1 MELESAYYWRFA
13 IVLYGDRVLVSNLDR
28 QSNLLCLERETFDLL
43 IIGGGITGACLAY
56 DAATRGIK
64 TALIEKSDFGHATSS
79 ASSKLLH
86 GGIRFLQQL
95 RFDKARESA
104 FERVYFQNLAPHLC
118 RYVPFLVP
126 TFPGLKSGRAFLG
139 AGAAVYTAVSLGQN
153 RKARFPQSEVPPLRM
168 ISRADVIERVPWLGS
183 DWKGT
188 GALVLPECHM
198 KNSERMTLA
207 LIHAAADAGAV
218 VANYTGAASID
229 VSKRHVGAVTVSTEE
244 GSTFEIQAKAVAN
257 CAGPWLGKVDAA
269 AIGHGESLISS
280 FFRGAHLVLRNID
293 LECALALPTPQKIQ
307 GITGR
312 GGRHVFLIPWRD
324 HVLLGTS
331 YAPHGG
337 DIDRVM
343 PTENDVKQLLDAV
356 NTGLGSRLLT
366 HDHIAHAFAG
376 IYPITAAE
384 VKNEQYQGASDYI
397 VTDHGKARG
406 PRGYFSIFGAKFTT
420 ARKLAESA
428 CDAIAAHIGK
438 PVGPCIT
445 RNSTIAADDI
455 PDPEAYKEDIV
466 ARDSG
471 QLDSRIV
478 ENLYD
483 NFGQDLEKVLETAAA
498 EPRLLERIAD
508 DRDDIL
514 AVAVYCARNEMI
526 VHLDDFVFRRTGLGT
541 IGNPGRTAVEHCAGL
556 IGSELQWSPEKIGD
570 EAEKTL
576 SQFPVFPGGGE

>member
-1 MELESAYYWRFA
+1 LLSARYSGFA
-13 IVLYGDRVLVSNLDR
+13 TEPPGDRALVSNLDR
-28 QSNLLCLERETFDLL
+28 QSNLLCLEGETFDLL

-64 TALIEKSDFGHATSS
+64 TALIDKSDFGHATSA

-95 RFDKARESA
+95 RFDKVRESA

-118 RYVPFLVP
+118 HYVPFIVP

-139 AGAAVYTAVSLGQN
+139 AGAALYTAVSLGQN
-153 RKARFPQSEVPPLRM
+153 REARFPQSKVPLPRM
-168 ISRADVIERVPWLGS
+168 ISRADVIEQVPWLGA
-183 DWKGT
+183 DWRGT

-198 KNSERMTLA
+198 KSSERMTLA
-207 LIHAAADAGAV
+207 LIHAAANAGAV
-218 VANYTGAASID
+218 VANYTSAEDID
-229 VSKRHVGAVTVSTEE
+229 VSKRHVGAVTVITEE
-244 GSTFEIQAKAVAN
+244 GSKFEIRAKAVAN

-269 AIGHGESLISS
+269 AIGDGKSLISS

-331 YAPHGG
+331 YAPHGR

-343 PTENDVKQLLDAV
+343 PTETDIEQLLDAV

-384 VKNEQYQGASDYI
+384 VKNEEYQGASDYI

-420 ARKLAESA
+420 ARRLAESA
-428 CDAIAAHIGK
+428 CDAIADHIGR

-445 RNSTIAADDI
+445 RNSTISADDI
-455 PDPEAYKEDIV
+455 PDPEAYKQDIA
-466 ARDSG
+466 ARESEH
-471 QLDSRIV
+471 LDSRIV
-478 ENLYD
+478 GSLYD
-483 NFGQDLEKVLETAAA
+483 NFGQDLEKILETAAA
-498 EPRLLERIAD
+498 DPRLFKRIAD
-508 DRDDIL
+508 GRDDIS
-514 AVAVYCARNEMI
+514 AEAVYCARNEML
-526 VHLDDFVFRRTGLGT
+526 VHLEDFVFRRTGLGT
-541 IGNPGRTAVEHCAGL
+541 IGNPGRAAVVHCAGL
-556 IGSELQWSPEKIGD
+556 IGSELQWSTERSNEEVERTI
-570 EAEKTL
+570 
-576 SQFPVFPGGGE
+576 SQFPVFPGRCE